1 MTLHHSGNFPLFSPQ
16 FWLFIFQAHYSHP
29 QILLLSSKTKT
40 KTKNQGNQT
49 GDSTP
54 TSSYSSLPLFTFTEN
69 FEIFIS
75 IFCLFPFSLELAL
88 IKFSPYHST
97 NTTLDNITKGFHVAE
112 SNDQFSAFSL
122 LDIAAKFDTTDVTG
136 HASVSLSDPSSSP

>member
-1 MTLHHSGNFPLFSPQ
+1 MTLHNSGNFPLFSPQ
-16 FWLFIFQAHYSHP
+16 FWLFIFQVHYSHP
-29 QILLLSSKTKT
+29 QILLLSSNIKTK
-40 KTKNQGNQT
+40 KQAKT

-54 TSSYSSLPLFTFTEN
+54 PTSYSSLPLFTFTEN

-88 IKFSPYHST
+88 IRFSPYHST
-97 NTTLDNITKGFHVAE
+97 NTTLDNVTKGFHVAE